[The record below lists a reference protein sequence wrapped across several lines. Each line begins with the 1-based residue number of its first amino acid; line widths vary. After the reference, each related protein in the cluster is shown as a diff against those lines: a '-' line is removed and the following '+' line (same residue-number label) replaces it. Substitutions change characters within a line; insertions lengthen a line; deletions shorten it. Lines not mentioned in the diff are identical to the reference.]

1 MRAKKLFWNLTLKLE
16 SITYAVV
23 MPVAIIGT
31 MHIGKFYGQRFWVG
45 IFSLISAIFINIL
58 IGIYIRKKTLYDNLK
73 ILYGK
78 RNLTEEE
85 YGQIKKNL
93 LKFPLKEGIIMFF
106 RWLLGVPSIMLIAN
120 LFMKIDLVQYF
131 VAFLIGLSLS
141 FTGFMTNYLN
151 SEKLLI
157 DIFIEKKLNTYKIDE
172 NNYIKFT
179 IGNKIYGAIF
189 SMLILLSF
197 SYLYTSYNIYIN
209 TIRVS
214 PLVYYCA
221 CLAMMIY
228 VVAVFSYIF
237 SNNIRTNINQMEK
250 AINKISNKDLSIELA
265 RITSDEIGNIN
276 RDIDIMKE
284 NLKGFIKNIL
294 TQSEETVNFVQH
306 LTKASEEN
314 TNAMNEISTSVE
326 DLAKGA
332 SIQAQDSQQA
342 VEKLSTLGQEI
353 DKTSEN
359 SNNVRNYMNEVRQ
372 ASKGGI
378 SAIDNLVG
386 RLKENIGV
394 SKYISNN
401 IKDLAL
407 KSSSI
412 GDIVATINNI
422 ANETNLLALNASIE
436 AARAGEAGK
445 GFSVVADQIKKLAE
459 QTEVATKN
467 VKTIVEEMQ
476 GGISKAE
483 ENEEKSEIIIKNTS
497 EASNEAINS
506 FQVINKSV
514 DEMINETYVLIES
527 IKNIDEEKNSVHAF
541 VENISSVSEETA
553 SSTEEVSV
561 IVEQETVTIN
571 DLATMSAKL
580 ESLAKNLKDEVN
592 KFNLD

>member
-1 MRAKKLFWNLTLKLE
+1 
-16 SITYAVV
+16 
-23 MPVAIIGT
+23 
-31 MHIGKFYGQRFWVG
+31 
-45 IFSLISAIFINIL
+45 
-58 IGIYIRKKTLYDNLK
+58 
-73 ILYGK
+73 
-78 RNLTEEE
+78 
-85 YGQIKKNL
+85 
-93 LKFPLKEGIIMFF
+93 
-106 RWLLGVPSIMLIAN
+106 
-120 LFMKIDLVQYF
+120 
-131 VAFLIGLSLS
+131 
-141 FTGFMTNYLN
+141 
-151 SEKLLI
+151 
-157 DIFIEKKLNTYKIDE
+157 
-172 NNYIKFT
+172 
-179 IGNKIYGAIF
+179 
-189 SMLILLSF
+189 
-197 SYLYTSYNIYIN
+197 
-209 TIRVS
+209 
-214 PLVYYCA
+214 
-221 CLAMMIY
+221 
-228 VVAVFSYIF
+228 
-237 SNNIRTNINQMEK
+237 
-250 AINKISNKDLSIELA
+250 
-265 RITSDEIGNIN
+265 
-276 RDIDIMKE
+276 
-284 NLKGFIKNIL
+284 
-294 TQSEETVNFVQH
+294 
-306 LTKASEEN
+306 
-314 TNAMNEISTSVE
+314 MNEISTSVE

-378 SAIDNLVG
+378 SAIDNLVE

-476 GGISKAE
+476 GEISKAE

-527 IKNIDEEKNSVHAF
+527 IKNIDEEK
-541 VENISSVSEETA
+541 
-553 SSTEEVSV
+553 
-561 IVEQETVTIN
+561 
-571 DLATMSAKL
+571 K
-580 ESLAKNLKDEVN
+580 
-592 KFNLD
+592 

>member
-31 MHIGKFYGQRFWVG
+31 MHIGKFYGQRFWSGV
-45 IFSLISAIFINIL
+45 FSLISAIIINIL

-85 YGQIKKNL
+85 YGQIKKDL
-93 LKFPLKEGIIMFF
+93 LKFPLKEGITMFF

-120 LFMKIDLVQYF
+120 LFMKIDLAQYF

-189 SMLILLSF
+189 SMLILVSF

-221 CLAMMIY
+221 CLTMMIY

-276 RDIDIMKE
+276 RDIDVMKE

-306 LTKASEEN
+306 LTKTSEEN

-476 GGISKAE
+476 GEISKAE

-506 FQVINKSV
+506 FKVINKSV